1 MNIKNLFALTLGNLA
16 LLFLFSCQSAV
27 NKHHHDTVDE
37 LGQNYILKSTI
48 EVFNTLPTPGETAK
62 MIERAGVKFDEKI
75 INPVR
80 NAPYYETSFTQA
92 LNLGVYCADLSYT
105 TQFDQKQITMEYL
118 GAIKLLADD
127 LNLVQLITKNDLIEI
142 EENLYNCDS
151 IQEIVQDIFL
161 SSGEILNDNKRP
173 EIALLIQ
180 VGGWVEG
187 LYIAMQL
194 AKQSGEINKE
204 LVDRVVDQYNSLLL
218 VIESL
223 ENFANIELINDVLIE
238 MNSLKSIYDKMIKAE
253 KQNLNS
259 NEELKLN
266 ENSSIY
272 VTPEIFMSLY
282 HQILRI
288 RNSYTQ

>member
-1 MNIKNLFALTLGNLA
+1 MNFRK
-16 LLFLFSCQSAV
+16 LLLLVLSSLLLYSCQSNV
-27 NKHHHDTVDE
+27 KKHQHDTVDE
-37 LGQNYILKSTI
+37 LGDNYILKSTI
-48 EVFNTLPTPGETAK
+48 EVFNTLPTPAETAGL
-62 MIERAGVKFDEKI
+62 IEKAGVKFDEKI

-92 LNLGVYCADLSYT
+92 LNMGVYCADLSYT

-127 LNLVQLITKNDLIEI
+127 LNLVQLITKDDLIEI
-142 EENLYNCDS
+142 EENLYNSDS
-151 IQEIVQDIFL
+151 IQGIVQEIFL

-238 MNSLKSIYDKMIKAE
+238 MNTLKSIYDKMIKTE
-253 KQNLNS
+253 NRKLNLND
-259 NEELKLN
+259 ELKLN
-266 ENSSIY
+266 ENTGIN
-272 VTPEIFMSLY
+272 VTPEIFMNLY
-282 HQILRI
+282 HQIIRI